1 MSENMFEIRK
11 NDRRRQ
17 IIEENLAV
25 ADQIIAT
32 NPNTTILQNEKVF
45 KDVVVEKEEAED
57 TLPQEE
63 TIPPKEEIPTES
75 EDTNNILPLNLLN
88 YKKKESDK
96 GRYTYYLDNE
106 IDELL
111 IAVADKFEMKS
122 KSILANLLLGT
133 TILLNEN
140 IQNLADNDEKI
151 KESFEKLYNKFKK

>member
-1 MSENMFEIRK
+1 MSENMFESRK

-17 IIEENLAV
+17 IIEENLDV
-25 ADQIIAT
+25 ADKIIAT
-32 NPNTTILQNEKVF
+32 NPNTTILQNEKIF
-45 KDVVVEKEEAED
+45 EELKPENNEII
-57 TLPQEE
+57 EE
-63 TIPPKEEIPTES
+63 NIQPTEES
-75 EDTNNILPLNLLN
+75 PTENEDNIIPLNLLN

-111 IAVADKFEMKS
+111 IAVSDKFEMKS

-140 IQNLADNDEKI
+140 IQNLADNDENI
-151 KESFEKLYNKFKK
+151 KESFDKLYNKFKK